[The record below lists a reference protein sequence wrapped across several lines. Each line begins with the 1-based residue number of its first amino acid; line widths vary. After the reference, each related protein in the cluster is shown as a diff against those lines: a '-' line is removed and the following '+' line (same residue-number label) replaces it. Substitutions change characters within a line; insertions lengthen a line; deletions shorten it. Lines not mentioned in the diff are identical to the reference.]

1 MTTESIK
8 PVKPV
13 PFVIQSMQDASRERR
28 LKLLIY
34 GAFGVGKTTLAATA
48 TDVKEM
54 QDVLLLNCEA
64 GDLSIANTNIDVVRI
79 CNFST
84 AARVHEFLKLHCQ
97 LWIKNDIVRLKEI
110 QAKVFNI
117 DASKIEVPK
126 HYRTV
131 IIDSLTELE
140 TYSMYSILGI
150 TDRMTLDQETA
161 VAEWADFRKNFN
173 SVQRLVRTFRDLPI
187 NVIFIC
193 SQQYTQDEQKRMA
206 YLPLLTGKLSSQV
219 QGFVDVVGF
228 LKLENLEGV
237 PLRRLYVQPI
247 GRFDA
252 KCRFP
257 KFKSPYFEKPTIGSM
272 LRAVGLID

>member
-1 MTTESIK
+1 MTNQPIK
-8 PVKPV
+8 PIKPV
-13 PFVIQSMQDASRERR
+13 PFKIQTMQEASKERC
-28 LKLLIY
+28 LKILIY
-34 GAFGVGKTTLAATA
+34 GAFGVGKTTLAASA
-48 TDVKEM
+48 SLVKEM
-54 QDVLLLNCEA
+54 QNVLLLNCEA
-64 GDLSIANTNIDVVRI
+64 GDLSIADTNIDAVRI
-79 CNFST
+79 RNFPI

-97 LWIKNDIVRLKEI
+97 LWASNETERLKEV
-110 QAKVFNI
+110 QAKVFDI
-117 DASKIEVPK
+117 DISKIKTPK

-131 IIDSLTELE
+131 IVDSLSELE
-140 TYSMYSILGI
+140 TFSMYSILGI
-150 TDRMTLDQETA
+150 TDRMSLDQETT

-173 SVQRLVRTFRDLPI
+173 AIQRLVRAFRDLPM

-206 YLPLLTGKLSSQV
+206 YMPLLTGKLSSQV

-228 LKLENLEGV
+228 LQLQNLEGN

-257 KFKSPYFEKPTIGSM
+257 KFKEPYFEQPTIGNM
-272 LRAVGLID
+272 LKAVGLID